1 MTSEPVSWIGGDEF
15 AILLTGK
22 QTKDVSRQVE
32 GLLDRMRVYSQSNG
46 QPVTCAAGYAA
57 CIPQEGVTMDW
68 KELYHMADEDMYRQK
83 KGGK

>member
-1 MTSEPVSWIGGDEF
+1 
-15 AILLTGK
+15 
-22 QTKDVSRQVE
+22 
-32 GLLDRMRVYSQSNG
+32 MRVYSQSNG